1 MSKIEW
7 TDVSWNPVTGCT
19 KISAG
24 CQNCYA
30 ERMTRRQVAMAKAR
44 ASKVS
49 WGASSGGQSRVWDAA
64 MAGEKYRNGFR
75 VTCHPDELDKPL
87 HWKKPRKIF
96 VCSMSDLFHGAIP
109 ASFVDEVFATMAL
122 SPQHTFQIPTKRPKG
137 MCHYL
142 TTREENIANAAFD
155 LMFRESLRVPSEMEI
170 AIGRG
175 RMPAWPLPNVH
186 LLTSVENQETADERI
201 PHLLRTPAATRGLS
215 LEPLLGPVDL
225 DCINFGNNIAVSSG
239 SVIVASAAGNQP
251 FNPVIDW
258 VIVGGETGPGARP
271 MDPDWARDIR
281 DQCKTAGVPFFFK
294 AMGGGQPTPKDLMIR
309 EFPNT

>member
-19 KISAG
+19 KISPG
-24 CQNCYA
+24 CEHCYA
-30 ERMTRRQVAMAKAR
+30 ERM
-44 ASKVS
+44 SK
-49 WGASSGGQSRVWDAA
+49 RL
-64 MAGEKYRNGFR
+64 AGRFGYPAENPFT
-75 VTCHPDELDKPL
+75 VTCHPDKLDQPL
-87 HWKKPRKIF
+87 HWKKPRNIF
-96 VCSMSDLFHGAIP
+96 VCSMGDLFHEDVPEQFIWRCFLTM
-109 ASFVDEVFATMAL
+109 SIAT
-122 SPQHTFQIPTKRPKG
+122 QHTYQVLTKRPKT
-137 MCHYL
+137 MAKMM
-142 TTREENIANAAFD
+142 RIAFSSD
-155 LMFRESLRVPSEMEI
+155 LHVHS
-170 AIGRG
+170 G
-175 RMPAWPLPNVH
+175 PAPNVW
-186 LLTSVENQETADERI
+186 LGTSCENQDTANERI
-201 PHLLRTPAATRGLS
+201 PHLMKTPAAVRFLS

-225 DCINFGNNIAVSSG
+225 DCINFGDNIAVSSG

-281 DQCKTAGVPFFFK
+281 DQCKAAGVPFFFK